1 MQQLMT
7 VQHGVLG
14 LDGAKSTNLCG
25 SFDVELPGYFVH
37 VAISKDSRLIL
48 SSTISLWLH
57 PNICSVK
64 TKRISHE
71 KHLNHLFDSFPN

>member
-1 MQQLMT
+1 MT

-14 LDGAKSTNLCG
+14 FDGAKSTHLCG

-48 SSTISLWLH
+48 SSTV
-57 PNICSVK
+57 CSVK
-64 TKRISHE
+64 TKRIRHE